1 MPIRVFQSLA
11 PLFKI
16 LKFLE
21 WRVVCSNEVI
31 FEEIIRFRSVQSV
44 HLKSVHTAHLGKV
57 CKCAHSVQ
65 CTGSPSHAAHAPY
78 IKQAIHRIVLGLFLL
93 PMTTGGI
100 TPFLKVS

>member
-31 FEEIIRFRSVQSV
+31 FEEIISFRSVQSV

-65 CTGSPSHAAHAPY
+65 CAGSPIQKALEDGTLSC
-78 IKQAIHRIVLGLFLL
+78 
-93 PMTTGGI
+93 
-100 TPFLKVS
+100 